1 MQNQILL
8 HNATPEQF
16 TKTILEGVKSILDE
30 IKRPQPQTEFLTRH
44 QVAELLQIDLT
55 TLWSWTKKNKL
66 KSYGIGAR
74 VYYKLDEVEKSIKP
88 LNV

>member
-1 MQNQILL
+1 MQEQILL

-30 IKRPQPQTEFLTRH
+30 IKRPQPQTKYLTRE
-44 QVAELLQIDLT
+44 QVCNLLKIDKS
-55 TLWSWTKKNKL
+55 TLWSWTKKRKL

>member
-1 MQNQILL
+1 MEQVIQL

-16 TKTILEGVKSILDE
+16 TKTILEGVKTILDE
-30 IKRPQPQTEFLTRH
+30 VTRPQPETKYITRENVC
-44 QVAELLQIDLT
+44 QLLKIDKS
-55 TLWSWTKKNKL
+55 TLWSWTKKGKL

-74 VYYKLDEVEKSIKP
+74 VYYKLDEVEKAIKP